1 MGGGIFWIVGV
12 GGHFLWVNGGRW
24 RYIFGE
30 WGWVDFFWGGGGGG
44 VGIFWVDGCV
54 WNFLWVGL
62 GDWRY
67 ILGG

>member
-30 WGWVDFFWGGGGGG
+30 WGWVDIFYGWGGGG
-44 VGIFWVDGCV
+44 
-54 WNFLWVGL
+54 
-62 GDWRY
+62 WRY
-67 ILGG
+67 ILGGWVRVEFFMGGFG